1 MSDPAVP
8 TLESA
13 VKLHQSG
20 QINKAAAAY
29 RKILDATPDDAQ
41 ALHLLGVTHIQ
52 NSRPDEAVNLIER
65 AIQLQPNTGTF
76 HLNLASAYLTLRRI
90 DEAIENAEKA
100 IALDPNLAA
109 RGYHTAGLAFGE
121 AGQLED
127 AAYCFAQA
135 VEADPQ
141 AAESYLMLAISLDRQ
156 GKNDAGAVEFEK
168 ALSLTKENVAK
179 NPNDGAAQRLLAR
192 LYHQA
197 GRIPEA
203 VATYRIATTLLPGD
217 PTIFYALGQ
226 VLQYDGKRDEAF
238 TCFNLALRMNPNYA
252 DAHVAVGAALA
263 RGHRPAEAVEHF
275 KEALALN
282 PGHAE
287 AQGHLAAALT
297 QLGQIDEAIAAG
309 RKAVEMSPG
318 SSSIHSTLLLTLHY
332 SPDIAPP
339 QMFAEHRAWAE
350 RHADPLAAHIAPHA
364 NDKDPDRPLRIAFLS
379 ADFKQHPVSKFVI
392 PVLARHDRADFHIV
406 CYSDVEYADDITAE
420 VQKGVDGWRRI
431 VSWSDQ
437 RLANQIRED
446 RIDILI
452 DLAGHT
458 GTSDRLLL
466 LARKPAPVQITQFGY
481 PDTTGLLTMDYRVTD
496 ELSDPPGTTERF
508 YTEKLARLPRC
519 AYCYHPTEPEPRIE
533 VRPADQPIVFGSVNN
548 VAKLSPPT
556 LRTWGRI
563 LEAMPDARLAVLAT
577 SGDVERTAR
586 LLTAHGIDGARLQVL
601 PRTPAAKFLEL
612 FNLFDISLD
621 PFPYNG
627 GVTTCDALWMGV
639 PVITLAGSTY
649 VSRQGVSL
657 LTSAGLPELV
667 ANTQDDY
674 VAVATRLAADRDRLA
689 RLRATL
695 RETIQKSPICDYA
708 GYTAELQSLWRQAW
722 RAYCGFS

>member
-1 MSDPAVP
+1 MSESPQP
-8 TLESA
+8 TLDAA

-20 QINKAAAAY
+20 QVNKAAAAY
-29 RKILDATPDDAQ
+29 RKILDANPDDVQ

-52 NSRPDEAVNLIER
+52 GSRPDEAAKLIER
-65 AIQLQPNTGTF
+65 AIHLQPNTGVF
-76 HLNLASAYLTLRRI
+76 HLNLASAYLALRRV
-90 DEAIENAEKA
+90 DDAIEHAEKA
-100 IALDPNLAA
+100 IALDPKLAA
-109 RGYHTAGLAFGE
+109 RGYHTAGMAFGE

-127 AAYCFAQA
+127 AAYCFGKA
-135 VEADPQ
+135 VAADPN

-156 GKNDAGAVEFEK
+156 GKNDAGAVEYEK
-168 ALSLTKENVAK
+168 ALALTKEQVAK
-179 NPNDGAAQRLLAR
+179 NPNDGQAQKLLAR
-192 LYHQA
+192 LYQQA
-197 GRIPEA
+197 GKITEA
-203 VATYRIATTLLPGD
+203 VATYRTATTLLPGD
-217 PTIFYALGQ
+217 PTVFYALGQ

-238 TCFNLALRMNPNYA
+238 TCFNLALRMNPSYA
-252 DAHVAVGAALA
+252 EAHVAVGAALS
-263 RGHRPAEAVEHF
+263 RGHRPAEAIEHF

-297 QLGQIDEAIAAG
+297 QLGQVDEAVAAG

-318 SSSIHSTLLLTLHY
+318 SASIHSTLLLTLHY
-332 SPDIAPP
+332 SSEITPQ
-339 QMFAEHRAWAE
+339 QMFDEHRAWAE
-350 RHADPLAAHIAPHA
+350 RHADALAQSVAPHT
-364 NDKDPDRPLRIAFLS
+364 NSRDPDRPLRVAFLS

-392 PVLARHDRADFHIV
+392 PVLARHDRKDFHIV

-446 RIDILI
+446 KIDILV

-466 LARKPAPVQITQFGY
+466 LARKPAPIQITQFGY
-481 PDTTGLLTMDYRVTD
+481 PDTTGLLTVDYRVTD
-496 ELSDPPGTTERF
+496 ELSDPPGKTDRF

-519 AYCYHPTEPEPRIE
+519 AYCYHPTEPEPRVEARAI
-533 VRPADQPIVFGSVNN
+533 DKPIVFGSVNN

-556 LRTWGRI
+556 LRTWARI
-563 LEAMPDARLAVLAT
+563 LQATPDAQLVVLAT

-586 LLTAHGIDGARLQVL
+586 RLVDHGIDAARLQVL

-612 FNLFDISLD
+612 FNLFDVSLD

-639 PVITLAGSTY
+639 PVVTLAGSTY

-657 LTSAGLPELV
+657 LTHVGLPDLIATSE
-667 ANTQDDY
+667 DDY
-674 VAVATRLAADRDRLA
+674 VAIAGALAADRA
-689 RLRATL
+689 RLQRLRTTL
-695 RETIQKSPICDYA
+695 RETIQKSPICDYG
-708 GYTAELQSLWRQAW
+708 GYTRELESFWREAW
-722 RAYCGFS
+722 RAYCGAR